1 MRAEISRRIGR
12 HARGMESDLSKGD
25 RNKLKY
31 HTSLWTEAVE
41 EMRKTCSAS
50 TTAHTTTRTTHEFGG

>member
-1 MRAEISRRIGR
+1 
-12 HARGMESDLSKGD
+12 MEKALEKKNRD
-25 RNKLKY
+25 KLL
-31 HTSLWTEAVE
+31 HHVRLWTEAVE